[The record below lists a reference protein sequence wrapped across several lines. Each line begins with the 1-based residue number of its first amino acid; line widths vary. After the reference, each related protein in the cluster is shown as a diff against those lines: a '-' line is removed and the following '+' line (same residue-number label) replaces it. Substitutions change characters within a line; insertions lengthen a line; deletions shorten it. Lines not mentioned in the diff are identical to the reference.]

1 MSRGFANPGTI
12 MATHKSAEKRA
23 RQTLKRNVINRARRS
38 HIQTIIKTL
47 EDALAKNDAKTAAV
61 AQKAAESALAR
72 GASRGTLHW
81 KTAARKTS
89 RLAKRVKALKKA

>member
-1 MSRGFANPGTI
+1 

-23 RQTLKRNVINRARRS
+23 RQTIKRNAINRARRS
-38 HIQTIIKTL
+38 RVATAVKAV
-47 EDALAKNDAKTAAV
+47 DLAIASNDAKVVVTA
-61 AQKAAESALAR
+61 QRAAESAMAKSV
-72 GASRGTLHW
+72 GKTMHW

>member
-1 MSRGFANPGTI
+1 
-12 MATHKSAEKRA
+12 MATHKSSIIRA
-23 RQTLKRNVINRARRS
+23 RQTIRRNEINRARRS
-38 HIQTIIKTL
+38 NIQGLVKEVET
-47 EDALAKNDAKTAAV
+47 AVAAKDEAAAKK

-89 RLAKRVKALKKA
+89 RLAKRVKALKKSK